1 MFPPPQILI
10 SIFRS
15 LCVFPFTKVPQSLS
29 PNPTVLSALLYLDTL
44 LSASPF
50 TGSHLCTT
58 DSLISPGFVLLQ
70 RGVGCP
76 SGITLIAVWEHR
88 IGLLSTSPF
97 LYFSLIIFYS
107 HSYPPACLNA
117 TYILFIFPFF
127 FWIFFPSRISFSP
140 THLFYFDAKYPQRT
154 LKTTRTDLNV
164 ARCDSHPEDKLLFL
178 LPWWHPPHPLEQ
190 RCVCV
195 CERSQSN

>member
-10 SIFRS
+10 SIFHS

-97 LYFSLIIFYS
+97 LYFSLIILYS

-117 TYILFIFPFF
+117 TYILFSFPFF
-127 FWIFFPSRISFSP
+127 PSQPFFLDILPFPYLIQP
-140 THLFYFDAKYPQRT
+140 YTLVLF
-154 LKTTRTDLNV
+154 
-164 ARCDSHPEDKLLFL
+164 
-178 LPWWHPPHPLEQ
+178 
-190 RCVCV
+190 
-195 CERSQSN
+195 